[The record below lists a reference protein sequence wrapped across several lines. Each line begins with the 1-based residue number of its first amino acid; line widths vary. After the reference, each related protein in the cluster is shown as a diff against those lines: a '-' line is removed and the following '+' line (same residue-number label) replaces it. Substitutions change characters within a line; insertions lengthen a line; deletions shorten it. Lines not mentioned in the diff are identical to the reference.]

1 VRVNA
6 FDFHLPDE
14 LIALRP
20 AVPRDAARLLVVDPA
35 RAEPVTDRA
44 ILDLPELLSTGDALV
59 FNDTKVIPAEL
70 HGMRARNNASAHIS
84 VTLIE
89 RIDDC
94 RWLALARPA
103 KRLKTGDR
111 IVFENGSN
119 VCLLGEVA
127 ATVEARGEEGE
138 VTLVFDLSGAALDEA
153 IKAQGAMPLPPYI
166 ASRRAPDDQD
176 RTDYQTL
183 FARDEGA
190 VAAPTAGL
198 HFTERLMEAL
208 DARGISSHFVTL
220 HVGPGTFQPVRAADT
235 ESHVM
240 HPERGM
246 VSAETAEALNQVKA
260 RGGKIVVVGT
270 TSLRLL
276 ESAATDNGKLAPF
289 AGETSLFITPG
300 YRFRIAD
307 RLLTNFH
314 LPSSTLFMLVSAF
327 SGLDLMK
334 RAYAHAVAERYR
346 FYSYGDACLLSP
358 ARPAS

>member
-44 ILDLPELLSTGDALV
+44 ILDLPELLSHGDALV

-94 RWLALARPA
+94 GWLALARPA
-103 KRLKTGDR
+103 KRLKPGDR
-111 IVFENGSN
+111 IVFGNGSN

-220 HVGPGTFQPVRAADT
+220 HVGPGTFLPVRAADT

-334 RAYAHAVAERYR
+334 RAYAHA
-346 FYSYGDACLLSP
+346 DACLLSP

>member
-6 FDFHLPDE
+6 FDFHLPDK

-44 ILDLPELLSTGDALV
+44 ILDLPELLSPGDALV

-103 KRLKTGDR
+103 KRLKPGDR
-111 IVFENGSN
+111 VVFGNGSN

-198 HFTERLMEAL
+198 HFTERLMQAL
-208 DARGISSHFVTL
+208 DACGI
-220 HVGPGTFQPVRAADT
+220 
-235 ESHVM
+235 
-240 HPERGM
+240 
-246 VSAETAEALNQVKA
+246 
-260 RGGKIVVVGT
+260 
-270 TSLRLL
+270 
-276 ESAATDNGKLAPF
+276 
-289 AGETSLFITPG
+289 
-300 YRFRIAD
+300 
-307 RLLTNFH
+307 
-314 LPSSTLFMLVSAF
+314 
-327 SGLDLMK
+327 
-334 RAYAHAVAERYR
+334 
-346 FYSYGDACLLSP
+346 
-358 ARPAS
+358 